1 MSKKTRTD
9 RANEARRANTRGPRC
24 VGDGR
29 IEMTDICHDVRTL
42 SQVLLLCE
50 RRFAD
55 ALETGDAAT
64 AGRWAEVAHAVLTAL
79 RPQPTSS
86 G

>member
-1 MSKKTRTD
+1 MSKKTRAERTQ
-9 RANEARRANTRGPRC
+9 EARRSNPRGPRC
-24 VGDGR
+24 IGSGR
-29 IEMTDICHDVRTL
+29 VEMTDICHDVRTL

-79 RPQPTSS
+79 RPQPSAT
-86 G
+86 